1 MANIVDTHEA
11 HAPIKPGLAS
21 GTTYLVIGA
30 TPAAMRVCATLQGTE
45 HVSHLIEPTDRE
57 LSHAISRGVRSAAIL
72 VRDDVAALRYAL
84 ALAHLDHSL
93 PLVVTIFDRT
103 IADQLRAFV
112 PRATVFSPAAVS
124 APTLA
129 GPCLGVGLLACQVDS
144 HDLVHVRDYG
154 HGLVQTR
161 STRTRR
167 RWSTRAA
174 AFLRWDHRHHDAGTR
189 ALQIGLIGMAA
200 ILIADW
206 AWLMLIEHHTLGES
220 LLEAAQVVA
229 TVGPAPTHASAFY
242 GVASAIAML
251 ATIGFTALF
260 TAGLIDRLFEP
271 RLLRLVGPRTAPRAD
286 HVIVVGMGQVGVRLC
301 AFLKSLDVPVIGVER
316 DRSAPFLPLARQ
328 LGIPVFIGN
337 GTERA
342 FLEQLGLV
350 RSRALAAV
358 GSNDLDNIAVAVATV
373 AVSPSTR
380 VLLRAGEQ
388 EAISETRS
396 LLPLG
401 VIRDVNELAAAFAVA
416 GLQGMSPQ
424 GVVASKDGTYINT
437 GLGTYERLT
446 TSHRDDC
453 CHTPNK
459 PPPNGPA

>member
-1 MANIVDTHEA
+1 
-11 HAPIKPGLAS
+11 
-21 GTTYLVIGA
+21 
-30 TPAAMRVCATLQGTE
+30 MRVCATLQGTE
-45 HVSHLIEPTDRE
+45 EVSHLIEPSDRE
-57 LSHAISRGVRSAAIL
+57 LSKAVSRGVRAAAIL

-84 ALAHLDHSL
+84 ALAHLAHSL

-112 PRATVFSPAAVS
+112 PQATVFSPAAVS
-124 APTLA
+124 VPTLA
-129 GPCLGVGLLACQVDS
+129 GPCLDVGLLACQVES
-144 HDLVHVRDYG
+144 RDLIHVRDYG

-161 STRTRR
+161 ATRTRR

-189 ALQIGLIGMAA
+189 ALQIGLTGLAA

-206 AWLMLIEHHTLGES
+206 SWLVLIEHHTLGGS
-220 LLEAAQVVA
+220 FLEAARVVA
-229 TVGPAPTHASAFY
+229 TVGPGSTDASSVY
-242 GVASAIAML
+242 GLASAIAML
-251 ATIGFTALF
+251 ATIVFTALF
-260 TAGLIDRLFEP
+260 TAGLVDRLFEP
-271 RLLRLVGPRTAPRAD
+271 RLLRFVGPRTAPRAD
-286 HVIVVGMGQVGVRLC
+286 HVIVVGLGQVGVRLC

-328 LGIPVFIGN
+328 LGIPVLIGD

-342 FLEQLGLV
+342 ILDRLGLA

-380 VLLRAGEQ
+380 VMLRAGEQ

-401 VIRDVNELAAAFAVA
+401 VIRDVNEIAATFAVA
-416 GLQGMSPQ
+416 CLRGMTPQ
-424 GVVASKDGTYINT
+424 AVIASKDGTYIDT
-437 GLGTYERLT
+437 GCGTYNRLAI
-446 TSHRDDC
+446 SRRDDC
-453 CHTPNK
+453 GHTPNRR
-459 PPPNGPA
+459 PSNGPA